1 MPNAVNRENFPS
13 IIYRI
18 EDAVITG
25 PDAIAVF
32 STGKLFSA
40 GRSRHIFKLFNCLL
54 NRIIVGWG

>member
-1 MPNAVNRENFPS
+1 MPNAINREYFPS

-18 EDAVITG
+18 EDAVFTD

-32 STGKLFSA
+32 STGKLFGA

-54 NRIIVGWG
+54 NRIIVGRE